1 MASAVGAAKTGPAQ
15 ALHARLT
22 TQSDAGIGRM
32 GVRGVKLGMQL
43 RGLSGWRVRCPL
55 HDATQEERDLVTRL
69 FAQYGISRHLEAL

>member
-1 MASAVGAAKTGPAQ
+1 
-15 ALHARLT
+15 
-22 TQSDAGIGRM
+22 M

-43 RGLSGWRVRCPL
+43 RGLSGWHVRCPL